1 MKSVVR
7 IVKRGRG
14 ESVEPVQTPDKK
26 EEKAPSEREIANT
39 IKTWIADREQRK
51 RLTEVANWELLTKFA
66 QWNLQPVSS
75 DVCGEH
81 GV

>member
-14 ESVEPVQTPDKK
+14 ESVEPRQTQDNKEKK
-26 EEKAPSEREIANT
+26 VPSEREIAST

-66 QWNLQPVSS
+66 Q
-75 DVCGEH
+75 
-81 GV
+81 

>member
-14 ESVEPVQTPDKK
+14 ESVEPRQTQDNKEKK
-26 EEKAPSEREIANT
+26 VPSERELAST

-51 RLTEVANWELLTKFA
+51 RLTEVTNWELLTKFA
-66 QWNLQPVSS
+66 Q
-75 DVCGEH
+75 
-81 GV
+81 

>member
-14 ESVEPVQTPDKK
+14 KSVEARQTQDNKEKK
-26 EEKAPSEREIANT
+26 VPSEREIAST

-66 QWNLQPVSS
+66 Q
-75 DVCGEH
+75 
-81 GV
+81 